1 MTKKPTIQ
9 PQDKYVLR
17 LPDGMR
23 ERIKKAAERS
33 GRSMNA
39 EIILALEHYFPPE
52 PSLEE
57 VIDRV
62 HVAIEQA
69 KSSGSL
75 PYRQVLI
82 EALDTLSD
90 RLSSG
95 LEFDQHASRLPNKG
109 MEDWDK
115 TMARMDR
122 WRRAREHGVETE
134 DLKREL
140 ERGLL
145 RRHGADTIQAA
156 IQKIEEG
163 KPEVALKWFRLGD
176 VKFAEPEKAH
186 AAMLEWLKDYY
197 AENWGDPSD
206 EPWSLPDEEE

>member
-1 MTKKPTIQ
+1 MTKKTTIQ

-52 PSLEE
+52 PSLED
-57 VIDRV
+57 VIERV
-62 HVAIEQA
+62 HSAIDQA
-69 KSSGSL
+69 KITGGL

-82 EALDTLSD
+82 DALESLSE
-90 RLSSG
+90 RLTSG
-95 LEFDQHASRLPNKG
+95 LEFDQHTPRLPPKG
-109 MEDWDK
+109 MEDLDK
-115 TMARMDR
+115 AMGRMDR
-122 WRRAREHGVETE
+122 WRRAREYGVETE

-156 IQKIEEG
+156 IQKFEEG
-163 KPEVALKWFRLGD
+163 KPEVALKWFRLGET
-176 VKFAEPEKAH
+176 KFAEPEKAH
-186 AAMLEWLKDYY
+186 AAILEWLRDYY
-197 AENWGDPSD
+197 TENWGDPA
-206 EPWSLPDEEE
+206 EPWSPDGEE